1 MESNVNRQII
11 PDDPLPY
18 YAQLKNLLMR
28 KIESGEW
35 KPHDKLPSEA
45 ELCEQYGVSRTVVR
59 QSLLNLFQEGM
70 IYHRKGKG
78 SFVAEPK
85 LTEGLFQNLIGF
97 HEEMTARGVQLVT
110 KVLEN
115 TVIPADDF
123 LMSKLGLNYGDKII
137 KMKRLRFVAENPI
150 VLSTSYVPY
159 RCCPEL
165 IQCDLS
171 SQSFYK
177 TLENDFGLQI
187 SHGRRTIEAI
197 EASAKEAKLLNIQPG
212 KPLLMVES
220 QSFLKDG
227 TVFEFSIS
235 KHRADRSR
243 FEAHLIRTNKQ
254 IETLF
259 RDGFPQ
265 NE

>member
-1 MESNVNRQII
+1 MESVESNQII

-18 YAQLKNLLMR
+18 YAQLKNLLIK

-59 QSLLNLFQEGM
+59 QSLLNLFQEGV

-97 HEEMTARGVQLVT
+97 HEEMTARGLQLVT
-110 KVLEN
+110 QVLDN
-115 TVIPADDF
+115 TVISADDF
-123 LMSKLGLNYGDKII
+123 LMSKLGVNYGDKII
-137 KMKRLRFVAENPI
+137 KIKRLRFVAENPI
-150 VLSTSYVPY
+150 VISTTYVPY
-159 RCCPEL
+159 KCCPQL
-165 IQCDLS
+165 IHCDLS
-171 SQSFYK
+171 RQSFYK
-177 TLENDFGLQI
+177 TIESEFGLQI
-187 SHGRRTIEAI
+187 SHGTRTIEAA

-212 KPLLMVES
+212 KSLLLVES

-227 TVFEFSIS
+227 MIFEFSIS

-243 FEAHLIRTNKQ
+243 FEVHLLRTNKQ

-259 RDGFPQ
+259 R
-265 NE
+265 E